1 MSVVDT
7 VKLLEQR
14 TQKAASLISILRK
27 EKAALAQQ
35 LQEAEGRPVADP
47 ETERKLAE
55 SEAKNVT
62 LNASLTEAEGKLE
75 DLVAQLADLQKKFDE
90 LQANYN
96 LVNTH
101 NEELEDYVEKF
112 QTSNKLIEESIN
124 AAMANLNSIEGLDDT
139 PIEVGT
145 ESDLAAAEEFT
156 NGGALANNEV
166 VDDSLLDDTPAAP
179 AGPKEDDDL
188 ADMPIDNPLPYD
200 ETL

>member
-7 VKLLEQR
+7 VQLLEQR
-14 TQKAASLISILRK
+14 TQKAASLIAILRK

-35 LQEAEGRPVADP
+35 LQEAEKTPVVDP
-47 ETERKLAE
+47 ETVQKLAE
-55 SEAKNVT
+55 SEAKNVS
-62 LNASLTEAEGKLE
+62 LNESLTQAEGKLE

-90 LQANYN
+90 LQANFN

-101 NEELEDYVEKF
+101 NAELEDYVEKF

-156 NGGALANNEV
+156 NGGALANNEL
-166 VDDSLLDDTPAAP
+166 VDDSLLEEAPAAP
-179 AGPKEDDDL
+179 AEPKQDDDL
-188 ADMPIDNPLPYD
+188 DDMPIDTPLPSD

>member
-7 VKLLEQR
+7 VQLLEQR
-14 TQKAASLISILRK
+14 TQKAASLIAILRK

-35 LQEAEGRPVADP
+35 LQEAEKTPAVDP
-47 ETERKLAE
+47 ETVQKLAE
-55 SEAKNVT
+55 SEAKNVS
-62 LNASLTEAEGKLE
+62 LNESLTQAEEKLE
-75 DLVAQLADLQKKFDE
+75 DLVAQLADLQKRFDE
-90 LQANYN
+90 LQANFN

-101 NEELEDYVEKF
+101 NTELEDYVEKF

-156 NGGALANNEV
+156 NGGALANNEL
-166 VDDSLLDDTPAAP
+166 VDDSLLEEAPAAP
-179 AGPKEDDDL
+179 AEPKQDDDL
-188 ADMPIDNPLPYD
+188 EDTPIDSPLPSD
-200 ETL
+200 ENL